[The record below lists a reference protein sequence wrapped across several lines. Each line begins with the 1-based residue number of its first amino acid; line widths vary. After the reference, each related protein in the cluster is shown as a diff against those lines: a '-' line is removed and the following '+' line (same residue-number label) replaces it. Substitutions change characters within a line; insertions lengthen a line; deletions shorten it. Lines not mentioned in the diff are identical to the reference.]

1 MLGPTI
7 REVGMQNYW
16 NRRFLNEGR
25 IWGNSP
31 SRTAFQA
38 MELFRKEGVRK
49 ILIPGSGYGRHTEFF
64 AAEGLTVHGI
74 EVSDVAVGLSAC
86 PNPLVRYFRGSVLDM
101 PFSDDLYDAVY
112 CFNLLHLFRAGD
124 RKAFIGQCAA
134 QVRPGGVLFFTVF
147 SEQEPTCGKGQKVEE
162 NTYESKP
169 GRPTHYFTHED
180 LRDHFST
187 FDVLETGLTEDEEN
201 HGNEGPHVHLLRYI
215 AVRRT

>member
-1 MLGPTI
+1 
-7 REVGMQNYW
+7 MQNYW

-31 SRTAFQA
+31 SSTALQA
-38 MELFRKEGVRK
+38 MELFRKEDLRK

-64 AAEGLTVHGI
+64 AAEGFTVHGI

-86 PNPLVRYFRGSVLDM
+86 PNSLVRYFRGSVLDM

-112 CFNLLHLFRAGD
+112 CFNLLHLFRAAH
-124 RKAFIGQCAA
+124 RKAFIDQCAA
-134 QVRPGGVLFFTVF
+134 QVRPGGVLFFAVF

-180 LRDHFST
+180 LRDHFSA
-187 FDVLETGLTEDEEN
+187 FDLLETGLTKDEEN
-201 HGNEGPHVHLLRYI
+201 HGNEGPHIHLLRYI
-215 AVRRT
+215 AARKT